1 MAISRVIPPTD
12 KTADYDY
19 IAFIFDGKHS
29 YEDFGLVRTGDGDR
43 YNEELLPTAQDTT
56 AEVTGGDGTYFF
68 NTRHKQKV
76 FNISFAFDG
85 LNDAKIRE
93 MKQWLNG
100 KKIADLWFAENPYK
114 VYSAKV
120 TGQPNIKFI
129 PFDDYNASGQ
139 KVGRIY
145 KGEGSVTFTCYWP
158 YAHTPDYIGA
168 TGTANG
174 KDLDSYT
181 DADFNNKTQWAAAS
195 GLTNSTGVCMGENPG
210 DLPAPFITTI
220 SYDVPFKLIVGDCY
234 IECNGHEEHITWDS
248 KTGLLYTDG
257 GEVLSAN
264 GLTCGAIP
272 TGGTNNIEIYFK
284 HNDNWL
290 IAYKVENQ
298 QWVLKNTDIHQ
309 QPGQPNCEI
318 KYHYWYY

>member
-1 MAISRVIPPTD
+1 MTISRVIPPTN

-19 IAFIFDGKHS
+19 IAFTFDGKHS
-29 YEDFGLVRTGDGDR
+29 YEDFGLVRTSDGDR

-56 AEVTGGDGTYFF
+56 AEVIGGDGTYFF

-85 LNDAKIRE
+85 LNDEKIRE
-93 MKQWLNG
+93 MKQWLDG

-145 KGEGSVTFTCYWP
+145 KGEGSITFTCYWP
-158 YAHTPDYIGA
+158 YAHTPDYVGA

-181 DADFNNKTQWAAAS
+181 ATDFSNKTQWAAAS
-195 GLTNSTGVCMGENPG
+195 GLTPSTGTCTGENPG
-210 DLPAPFITTI
+210 DLPAPF
-220 SYDVPFKLIVGDCY
+220 KLTKTSLVQTGDKFQVGDLQIVIGTNCY
-234 IECNGHEEHITWDS
+234 NLEWDS
-248 KTGLLYTDG
+248 KTGLVLGSETSTSAQIPINFTGESCG
-257 GEVLSAN
+257 G
-264 GLTCGAIP
+264 IP
-272 TGGTNNIEIYFK
+272 VGGTNALTL
-284 HNDNWL
+284 NDGAL
-290 IAYKVENQ
+290 S
-298 QWVLKNTDIHQ
+298 
-309 QPGQPNCEI
+309 
-318 KYHYWYY
+318 YHYWYY